1 MRENRR
7 LLLKG
12 LIGFTTLA
20 ATLTAMPKLAL
31 AKWSEKAFDNDSMD
45 GALDALYGSSE
56 LTADDEITLKVP
68 EIAENGAVV
77 PVTVKSKLDNVTNI
91 SVFASK
97 NPQPLAAS
105 FTLPEGTA
113 SEVSVRIRLGET
125 QIVKAVVQA
134 DGKLYTKQQ
143 EVKVTIG
150 GCGG

>member
-1 MRENRR
+1 MQRR

-12 LIGFTTLA
+12 LLGFTTMA
-20 ATLTAMPKLAL
+20 AAMTAMPRLAM
-31 AKWSEKAFDNDSMD
+31 AKWSKAFDNETVD
-45 GALDALYGSSE
+45 GALNDLYGSTA
-56 LTADDEITLKVP
+56 LTKDDKITLKVP

-77 PVTVKSKLDNVTNI
+77 PVTVKTKMANVTNI
-91 SVFASK
+91 SIFADK

-113 SEVSVRIRLGET
+113 AEVSIRIRLGET
-125 QIVKAVVQA
+125 QVVKAIVEA
-134 DGKLYTKQQ
+134 DGKLYTTEQ

>member
-1 MRENRR
+1 MQRR

-12 LIGFTTLA
+12 LLGFTTMA
-20 ATLTAMPKLAL
+20 AAMTAMPRLAM
-31 AKWSEKAFDNDSMD
+31 AKWSKAFDSTTVD
-45 GALDALYGSSE
+45 GALNDLYGSAA
-56 LTADDEITLKVP
+56 LTKDDKITLKVP

-77 PVTVKSKLDNVTNI
+77 PVTVKTKMANVTNI
-91 SVFASK
+91 SIFADK

-113 SEVSVRIRLGET
+113 PNVSIRIRLGET
-125 QIVKAVVQA
+125 QVVKAVVEA
-134 DGKLYTKQQ
+134 DGKLYTTEQ

>member
-1 MRENRR
+1 MQRR

-12 LIGFTTLA
+12 LLGFTTMA
-20 ATLTAMPKLAL
+20 AAMTAMPRLAM
-31 AKWSEKAFDNDSMD
+31 AKWSKAFDNETVD
-45 GALDALYGSSE
+45 GALKDLYGSTA
-56 LTADDEITLKVP
+56 LTKDDKITLKVP

-77 PVTVKSKLDNVTNI
+77 PVTVKTKMANVTNI
-91 SVFASK
+91 SIFADK

-113 SEVSVRIRLGET
+113 AEVSIRIRLGET
-125 QIVKAVVQA
+125 QVVKAIVEA
-134 DGKLYTKQQ
+134 DGKLYTTEQ

>member
-1 MRENRR
+1 MQRI

-12 LIGFTTLA
+12 LLGFTTMA
-20 ATLTAMPKLAL
+20 AAMTAMPRLAM
-31 AKWSEKAFDNDSMD
+31 AKWSKAFDNETVD
-45 GALDALYGSSE
+45 GALNDLYGSTA
-56 LTADDEITLKVP
+56 LTKDDKITLKVP

-77 PVTVKSKLDNVTNI
+77 PVTVKTKMANVTNI
-91 SVFASK
+91 SIFADK

-113 SEVSVRIRLGET
+113 AEVSIRIRLGET
-125 QIVKAVVQA
+125 QVVKAIVEA
-134 DGKLYTKQQ
+134 DGKLYTTEQ

>member
-1 MRENRR
+1 MQRR

-12 LIGFTTLA
+12 LLGFTTMA
-20 ATLTAMPKLAL
+20 AAMTAMPRLAM
-31 AKWSEKAFDNDSMD
+31 AKWSKAFDNETVD
-45 GALDALYGSSE
+45 GALNDLYGSTA
-56 LTADDEITLKVP
+56 LTKDDKITLKVP

-77 PVTVKSKLDNVTNI
+77 PVTVKTKMANVTNI
-91 SVFASK
+91 SIFADK

-113 SEVSVRIRLGET
+113 AEVSIRIRLGET
-125 QIVKAVVQA
+125 RVVKAIVEA
-134 DGKLYTKQQ
+134 DGKLYTTEQ

>member
-1 MRENRR
+1 MREKRR

-12 LIGFTTLA
+12 LLGFTTMA
-20 ATLTAMPKLAL
+20 AAMTAMPRLAM
-31 AKWSEKAFDNDSMD
+31 AKWSKAFDNASVD
-45 GALDALYGSSE
+45 GALTDLYGNAE
-56 LTADDEITLKVP
+56 LTTDDAITLKVP

-77 PVTVKSKLDNVTNI
+77 PVTVKTKMANVTNI
-91 SVFASK
+91 SIFADK

-113 SEVSVRIRLGET
+113 AEVSIRVRLGET
-125 QIVKAVVQA
+125 QVVKAVVEA
-134 DGKLYTKQQ
+134 DGKLYTTEK

>member
-1 MRENRR
+1 MREKRR

-12 LIGFTTLA
+12 LLGFTTMA
-20 ATLTAMPKLAL
+20 AAMTAMPRLAM
-31 AKWSEKAFDNDSMD
+31 AKWSKAFDNASVE
-45 GALDALYGSSE
+45 GALTDLYGDAALTTSE
-56 LTADDEITLKVP
+56 AITLKVP

-77 PVTVKSKLDNVTNI
+77 PVTVKTKMANVTNI
-91 SVFASK
+91 SIFADK

-113 SEVSVRIRLGET
+113 AEVSIRIRLGET
-125 QIVKAVVQA
+125 QVVRAVIEA
-134 DGKLYTKQQ
+134 DGKLYTTEK

>member
-1 MRENRR
+1 MQRR

-12 LIGFTTLA
+12 LLGFTTMA
-20 ATLTAMPKLAL
+20 AAMTAMPRLAM
-31 AKWSEKAFDNDSMD
+31 AKWSKAFDNTTVD
-45 GALDALYGSSE
+45 GALNDLYGSAA
-56 LTADDEITLKVP
+56 LTKDDKITLKVP

-77 PVTVKSKLDNVTNI
+77 PVTVKTKMANVTNI
-91 SVFASK
+91 SIFADK

-113 SEVSVRIRLGET
+113 PNVSIRIRLGET
-125 QIVKAVVQA
+125 QVVKAVVEA
-134 DGKLYTKQQ
+134 DGKLYTTEQ